1 MTLTSA
7 MHFLILTQYFPPE
20 VGAPQIRLLALG
32 KELVRRGHRVTVVTA
47 MPNYPAGKIFP
58 EYRGRW
64 FTREERDGI
73 TVLRVRMYAA
83 SGRGMARLVSYL
95 SFAALALSGVLRSER
110 ANVVFTES
118 PPLFLGL
125 TGWLGALWHRGKF
138 VLNISDLWP
147 DSVETLGVMS
157 ARVLRPM
164 FALERFLYGRAWLVC
179 GTTRGIVRRLRE
191 VKGLPS
197 RKVVHLPNGAD
208 LDLMS
213 PHAKDEELG
222 RQLGIRLNDKV
233 FIYAGTHGYAQRLDT
248 LIDVAASVDRED
260 VRFLLVGDGPEKAS
274 LEALV
279 RDRGLENVTFVPPQ
293 PLSAMPRYFSL
304 AAGSVVTLMK
314 ADLFVDALPSKL
326 IASLACGVA
335 PIYAGTGEAAD
346 LLLRNQCGVVVD
358 PEDPS
363 ALQSA
368 VERLADDDSMR
379 QRLADNARSL
389 AEREFSWDMIIDK
402 WLSQVLPLMS

>member
-1 MTLTSA
+1 MN
-7 MHFLILTQYFPPE
+7 FLILTQYFPPE

-32 KELVRRGHRVTVVTA
+32 RELVRRGHRVTVVTA

-64 FTREERDGI
+64 FVREEMEGI
-73 TVLRVRMYAA
+73 SVLRVRMYAA
-83 SGRGMARLVSYL
+83 SGRGMARLLSYL
-95 SFAALALSGVLRSER
+95 SFAVLAFWGVLRSEK
-110 ANVVFTES
+110 ADVVFTES

-125 TGWLGALWHRGKF
+125 TGWLGALWHRSRF

-164 FALERFLYGRAWLVC
+164 FALEHFLYRRASLVC
-179 GTTRGIVRRLRE
+179 GTTRGIVRRLQE
-191 VKGLPS
+191 VKGLPGS
-197 RKVVHLPNGAD
+197 KVVHLPNGAD
-208 LDLMS
+208 LNLLS
-213 PHAKDEELG
+213 PRPKDEALV
-222 RQLGIRLNDKV
+222 RQLGIRRDAKV

-248 LIDVAASVDRED
+248 LIDVATAVDRED
-260 VRFLLVGDGPEKAS
+260 IHFLFVGDGPEKAS

-279 RDRGLENVTFVPPQ
+279 RERGLENVTFVPAQ

-326 IASLACGVA
+326 IASLSCGVA
-335 PIYAGTGEAAD
+335 PIYAGAGEAAD
-346 LLLRNQCGVVVD
+346 LLLKNQCGVVVD
-358 PEDPS
+358 PEDSS
-363 ALQSA
+363 ALRSA
-368 VERLADDDSMR
+368 IERLADDDLTRS
-379 QRLADNARSL
+379 RLADNARSL
-389 AEREFSWDMIIDK
+389 AEREFAWDMIIDK